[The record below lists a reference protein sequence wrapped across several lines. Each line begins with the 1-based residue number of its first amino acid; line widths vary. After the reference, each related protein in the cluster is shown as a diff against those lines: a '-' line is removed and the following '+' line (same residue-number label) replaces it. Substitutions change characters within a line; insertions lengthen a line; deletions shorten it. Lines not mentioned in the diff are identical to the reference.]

1 MASIFGKYV
10 AYATGA
16 GIFAGSAIT
25 GYYVSKVATS
35 NILTKQ
41 TKQNT
46 YLINQQYIKDSISP
60 GYNQQKIW
68 ESQFSHL
75 DNPHDNKK

>member
-1 MASIFGKYV
+1 MSSIFGKYV

-16 GIFAGSAIT
+16 GIVAGAGFSA
-25 GYYVSKVATS
+25 YYKSKVAPP
-35 NILTKQ
+35 IL

-46 YLINQQYIKDSISP
+46 YLINHQYIKDSISP

-75 DNPHDNKK
+75 DSPNDNKK